1 MEAMVLNGIDYLQIF
16 EESLPLDAFKK
27 REKLYHKSIFR
38 TWSNIPN
45 GILSRWGCK
54 IADPENKQT

>member
-27 REKLYHKSIFR
+27 RKNLI
-38 TWSNIPN
+38 NI
-45 GILSRWGCK
+45 
-54 IADPENKQT
+54 